1 MHHIQSNDRIVFLR
15 GRKRVGKT
23 SLLWHLRDYH
33 LDPDLFVPC
42 YIDFQLFGSLT
53 GGRSP
58 WFDIADAAFRD
69 LQKNGRIGDVGPPLR
84 DVFIESPAEQLASFF
99 TRLQTHFAPRRL
111 VFLLDEFS
119 VTMDAYQQGALPGE
133 FFQQWRGILQATS
146 AAIAYIIVVQ
156 QHTWESSTQKQ
167 PARANRHVWQLLE
180 LGYSLLLQPLGD
192 TDICELIRRPTRNFL
207 TFTSAALDHAVQLT
221 GSSPFIGQAFC
232 HALVQHMTNQAHH
245 EVTLDDIDAVASQFM
260 GVDETLFDYALQSPD
275 ATTFALCS
283 RLARSVGALNTPAT
297 LAALRRA
304 APNINEATT
313 RHVLQILSEQ
323 GVVRQT
329 APDQWQFASLL
340 FYRWLDA
347 NGQIEHAHQSS

>member
-1 MHHIQSNDRIVFLR
+1 
-15 GRKRVGKT
+15 
-23 SLLWHLRDYH
+23 
-33 LDPDLFVPC
+33 
-42 YIDFQLFGSLT
+42 
-53 GGRSP
+53 
-58 WFDIADAAFRD
+58 
-69 LQKNGRIGDVGPPLR
+69 
-84 DVFIESPAEQLASFF
+84 
-99 TRLQTHFAPRRL
+99 
-111 VFLLDEFS
+111 
-119 VTMDAYQQGALPGE
+119 
-133 FFQQWRGILQATS
+133 
-146 AAIAYIIVVQ
+146 VQ